1 SSLPSLGLLPLPPL
15 PTHTPVP
22 PPNDSAAGRPALR
35 VLILATLSIR
45 GRTWATLGSE
55 LGSELTFLAGSEL
68 RTSELDT
75 SELKTSE
82 YRFLKIFILA
92 SYEQELC
99 QFNFLLASCQ
109 LSSSELHCSEL

>member
-1 SSLPSLGLLPLPPL
+1 SG
-15 PTHTPVP
+15 
-22 PPNDSAAGRPALR
+22 
-35 VLILATLSIR
+35 
-45 GRTWATLGSE
+45 

-82 YRFLKIFILA
+82 YRFLKIYILA

-109 LSSSELHCSEL
+109 LSSSELSTLFQRVKYSEL